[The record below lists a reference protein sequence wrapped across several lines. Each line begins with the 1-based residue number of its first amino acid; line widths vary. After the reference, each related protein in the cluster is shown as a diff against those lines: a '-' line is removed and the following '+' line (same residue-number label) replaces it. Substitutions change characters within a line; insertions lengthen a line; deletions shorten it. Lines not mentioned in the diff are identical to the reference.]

1 MTTKLAKPTRR
12 EIEIDGKLY
21 TLTIDNEG
29 LKLVEKGRRNGR
41 ELSWRDLVSGNVAL
55 GGATAGA
62 VVGASAG

>member
-41 ELSWRDLVSGNVAL
+41 EVSWRDLVSGNVAL

-62 VVGASAG
+62 AIGASAG